1 MITISREIGIDAGH
15 RVPDHLSKCRSPH
28 GHRYKIILT
37 VSGDLKP
44 QGAEKGMVKDFSF
57 LKQVMMDEI
66 DQYFDHAMIISI
78 YDEMMMAAYGYD
90 SSVFV
95 DLINMFNFEPRRQIT
110 NPNPLSEGFDLS
122 GRVPLQGKHVLVPFS
137 PTAENLAAHWGR
149 NCQLAISDID
159 PDVQVDC
166 MEVWETP
173 NCCAT
178 WVPEEGEIE

>member
-37 VSGDLKP
+37 VSGDLKS
-44 QGAEKGMVKDFSF
+44 QGAERGMIKDFSF

-78 YDEMMMAAYGYD
+78 YDEMMMAAYGYKEEYVESLRD
-90 SSVFV
+90 IILTTPSHQYFIRPENQRDSVF
-95 DLINMFNFEPRRQIT
+95 FNQGG
-110 NPNPLSEGFDLS
+110 L
-122 GRVPLQGKHVLVPFS
+122 VGKHVLVPFS
-137 PTAENLAAHWGR
+137 PTAENLAAHWGH
-149 NCQLAISDID
+149 NCQLAIACID

-173 NCCAT
+173 NCCAS